1 MHSTGEFLSTSLTF
15 RLSTYLALGYELTL
29 LVLFKKKNKNMKA
42 KIQYNKSRIEA
53 YEGENER
60 DSDDIECKKDHK
72 MI

>member
-1 MHSTGEFLSTSLTF
+1 
-15 RLSTYLALGYELTL
+15 
-29 LVLFKKKNKNMKA
+29 MKA